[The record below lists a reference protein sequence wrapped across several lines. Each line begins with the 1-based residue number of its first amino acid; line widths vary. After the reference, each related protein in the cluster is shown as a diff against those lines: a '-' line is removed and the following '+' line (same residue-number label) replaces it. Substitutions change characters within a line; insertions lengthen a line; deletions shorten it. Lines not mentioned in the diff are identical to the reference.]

1 MQIPKWAEGPAMRT
15 ALLKQSYMPPDLDT
29 IFEVP
34 VMPDLA
40 VIFDKQRMRSEFRL
54 GLVLLVR

>member
-1 MQIPKWAEGPAMRT
+1 MQIPKWAEGPALRISM
-15 ALLKQSYMPPDLDT
+15 LKQDLTPPDLDT

-40 VIFDKQRMRSEFRL
+40 VMFDNQSIRSEFRL